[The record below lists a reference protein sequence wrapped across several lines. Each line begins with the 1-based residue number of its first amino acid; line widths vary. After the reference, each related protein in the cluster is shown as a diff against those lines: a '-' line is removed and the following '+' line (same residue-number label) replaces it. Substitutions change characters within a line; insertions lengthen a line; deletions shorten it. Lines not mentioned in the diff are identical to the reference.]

1 EDLFRK
7 KRQPVLP
14 ALEAFK
20 DEPKFRRGQ
29 IREFSAK
36 LDECIKRLK
45 MSDEQKNKT
54 PLKIKILA
62 AMEIRTVQDLLKLN
76 YLFKTRQVLINVRE
90 GFLSAREIEAGNIRK
105 RIWQGHLP
113 VMREATSQRN
123 KTMRDLAGEIKDGLQ
138 TDDTFNASQK
148 RITLQLKGY
157 LKKCD
162 ILAWS
167 KAAQEPEY
175 YWVREAAQGIRSAL
189 TYYSEAA
196 RQRVKGMCVYI
207 MRKAKTADILAKL
220 MERYRSLYVDLRL
233 KKMPHEQARDKAFN
247 DAYQDFATDAN
258 ISRGSP
264 KDYLYFAFF
273 YMAVY
278 IRTKG
283 KKKPTEKA
291 PITNPV
297 FHAALVLIRI
307 IEAKKLTY
315 LNKLGRNAQEKVDS
329 LNDKE
334 NFSKLTT
341 GQMYEVVDAIAV
353 DRELAEAQKQELL
366 RMIRYPGDF
375 SALRDTQPP
384 KAGTSS
390 KSKRRVSP
398 GSSAIVNAAKLVL
411 SCASIFFLQ
420 RAFGYFGL
428 TFGVA
433 LAMVAPPL
441 FWGSWISDVDRE
453 EINDADTL
461 SNYIDALEEN
471 VCEGYTVGMET
482 EAYDR
487 KFLRPLFELFF
498 LRLERDFSQAEEFI
512 ARCRQVLDRQDAFRL
527 RGMMNDRY
535 RMLTTAFIKVKRDHA
550 AQEASVGFYGLLMF
564 YLTAAPE
571 FYLGHLYGEY
581 MKTKSSIPLSISRKN
596 ISYHTRGDSIVY
608 LYDKVMLYEGEHAK
622 YTSSLDFRYG
632 ETKPQE
638 PTELQDKEN
647 KEKLQEAIRVWG
659 ECLLKDTPRETRKSI
674 EERRRR
680 FIDTATV
687 IQLKMRTPLLFS
699 DPEHKVVRILHT
711 GRSRRAQFFSKT
723 YLDNLRIDDG
733 LDMLELAFWLNF
745 GQRFIDSHDRMLAV
759 KKEKKEE
766 LHAIQNTVVG
776 VNQSF
781 LRHPEDG
788 FFVKPADFKKRLT
801 ELMREDI
808 LRIYKDVLAEAVK
821 EEKET
826 DALLF
831 SGVPLDGKNF
841 TQFCQARDAY
851 LHLLYRYEGMGM
863 HLRAE
868 NAYQKMKAVIT
879 AIQEFDHKI
888 LPLEYQRVL
897 VFTALRFGRFG
908 DFITE
913 LRALLTGERS
923 RWRRKRYM
931 AEVLTSRLTITQ
943 SMGDGKSFED
953 DVRRTLATQ
962 LEAATPQML
971 DEVLAVEEEVN
982 RLFRNYF
989 SDPIANF
996 SSENISNETPL
1007 EDRKG
1012 IVALSY
1018 LQQNEEKI
1026 KSISPK
1032 NPTSNSNNP
1041 NSSAFP
1047 GIVSKKKLAEHSG
1060 EPTYKY
1066 EIKFDEENKDYVLGE
1081 PIIINRG
1088 TKLADFAVREACL
1101 NELLRRLVFG
1111 YEEAA
1116 PRMAAAEMER
1126 NMRKQG
1132 FASSFTLVI
1141 TGDEE
1146 LLKSANDNNL
1156 SILPSGHNKWCRD
1169 ENLYIAAVNLAKDVY
1184 SKQRNK
1190 EYPENTIFIHPAFFA
1205 LSIQRQYE
1213 VLYHEA
1219 RSHIG
1224 KMLRQELDAAE
1235 DTISAI
1241 LTPEQLFELSEA
1253 ARIRIDIDEAIKKVG
1268 SSIDSSNLESGVE
1281 IRLFDSRMEKEDT
1294 RRYLSAAILALEERR
1309 PDTIIRFIREIAGIR
1324 QIMAQRGILDNALL
1338 GELMVM
1344 AMVLPQTEDL
1354 LSALQIEL
1362 ACINLFADRKE
1373 SIRFEESCM
1382 THGTTYATWEV
1393 CSVRAMSSTVFSVYS
1408 RLFTTPK
1415 SLVSFVRFFAQE
1427 IKNEP
1432 SLLNVLND
1440 KDKLYAYIFN
1450 SYKNKVKIS
1459 QGDSRK
1465 KGPVNPDPNLQDRM
1479 IKCIVLDCDNTLWA
1493 GIIDEVGTREIR
1505 VTPPYAQFQ
1514 RALLAFKEKGIILA
1528 INSKNELEDIEE
1540 VLEYNQGMVLKKD
1553 DFAVI
1558 RANWQEKAFNMLEI
1572 ARELN
1577 IGLDSIAFIDDSSKE
1592 TVLIRMMLPE
1602 ILVFDFPADIEDIPI
1617 LLQELS
1623 NLTPR
1628 GSITSE
1634 DSIRTQLYDAKR
1646 QRDELRKRLGSLQAY
1661 YCSLGMRILI
1671 REGMENRPY
1680 IARIVQ
1686 LIGRTNQFN
1695 LNDVKRYPG
1704 YDERGI
1710 EDKMEDDS
1718 CRVFTLELEDIF
1730 GSGGIVGVIILKKIR
1745 VRGDGWQIEVFCL
1758 SCRAI
1763 GLTVEQAFL
1772 AHLIKKLKEEAA
1784 LTLRGIYRP
1793 SGKNK
1798 LVSDLYTRLGFL
1810 SVSSHLYGS
1819 DVKCYDFNLSKGNL
1833 EVPPWIIVHKKEDP
1847 DLFAL
1852 ADKKPV
1858 ESGNIPKGNIFQV
1871 RVNDIIYLHLRPLAF
1886 LAGVIVKKLGEP
1898 PLSIEVRFSRTAKTL
1913 EDSVPGNSMIQM
1925 TKLAFPTGRCA
1936 WCRSMNMYL
1945 RSSLPKSILEEAEA
1959 ILKDA
1964 LHGKGLEKT
1973 GFAPRETYFPD
1984 QANKQYRERIK
1995 RLAEKV
2001 SSSGL
2006 GALCVLL
2013 LASVVA
2019 LIFTH
2024 LVGVWGLGGVC
2035 LAVAPFLAFK
2045 ESDLKP
2051 IKQFNAFKV
2060 KIKGDFDIS
2069 FYEARSDF
2077 GKPLALV
2084 DNGWSFK
2091 AVFSSQALEKFR
2103 CFISGLNMRFTLR
2116 AFSFYIYL
2124 RESREW
2130 GHVQASESMSKIYP
2144 VEVSR
2149 AIDKFASEVLGSQIA
2164 LVKEKKRKAKRK
2176 EYIANTVKKTDCSS
2190 SGQFED
2196 KELEIIRQA
2205 LAHPDSEFLV
2215 IEEINLEK
2223 GSCRIRT
2230 MRSGRKQGDTAT
2242 DADISGNARRHCRYI
2257 LDAKEYAEA
2266 ACNGKLEIL
2275 ERLYIILRL
2284 PERIMVNNGKNSPD
2298 YYALRLPEDGDI
2310 VVGDKFTRA
2319 CYDKGLQAM
2328 IISGVTFNSPA
2339 KLFSCFAHEAG
2350 IRLDAENGL
2359 CKEEQHLNGIRRE
2372 LRVVYRLWMDERV
2385 SKDGYRKEMARLTIS
2400 FLNLEAVLL
2409 KQNNRLLRGASLR
2422 RTLQLG
2428 KQMRGLCKKLEDS
2441 DSEERIEAARAILEF
2456 CRQQFSDILVLLW
2469 FRMGAVKI
2477 SEHFVNE
2484 GDDDV
2489 RAEYLSVLGFIHAFH
2504 PESESAEND
2513 IARIFLNLFEVTP
2526 LLRKAALKAISQMK
2540 QPYSYFDRLLYY
2552 SMKSIFKF
2560 SEREERSLA
2569 LGAIGNSVDLRSFRL
2584 APVVREAFEYM
2595 KEIAKEES
2603 SGNNED
2609 DGVAEDGARAL
2620 LSAIM
2625 NYRCPLSIKEQCKA
2639 ITQIEKIF
2647 KRKIDVLKR
2656 QLEGGAHPCAETY
2669 FVETHAL
2676 FHGTSAYLAEIF
2688 DLRKSKDKDYHPWLR
2703 LTAAQALREMTRSYL
2718 AYINTV
2724 SEKMRTPSLSEE
2736 YTLLIKEMVLS
2747 LCWPVA
2753 LNKKMLRVEL
2763 NHAVYKALLEI
2774 ICEFAQDSGLKRLLL
2789 LGTDATSVQA
2799 AKNICRL
2806 RGPNFMRALIDD
2818 FRGSHSTILVILVKA
2833 LKEWE
2838 NKHKGLLKRGYFG
2851 NLSPER
2857 IKEYRKAIAKDPTL
2871 IEPLQEFD
2879 EMAITITDTEVRHCI
2894 WSRKAQAFSGWIV
2907 EPSIFPIFDEK
2918 NNILTVVYSRGAYRE
2933 IKMNFSADLLKPV
2946 FLIDYHEHM
2955 EEVQGFCHVYVYEEI
2970 KKTSKLGGVALTLEE
2985 IFPPFEDAYYKEH
2998 FLEYGGFEIIMLDNF
3013 VTQVIRKEMSGEES
3027 VSFRCVEEAKAL
3039 VQRIAEKNGFSW
3051 IERSKLKQLAH
3062 ELTFNM
3068 LEFARGGVFGAA
3080 AIKRQGKCVIEIVGW
3095 DSGCGMRDPQAI
3107 LEYSLKKGERH
3118 GLGFKKFTK
3127 LADWLEIEALKQLW
3141 EMDEEK
3147 KFILRGES
3155 RVNDGTRISLGVV
3168 QKRKRSSLEFFP
3180 FLVPQEFQAQDIERN
3195 TAAEDACLAV
3205 LLKELEDEN
3214 PARAPP
3220 HIIVTTEAGLLND
3233 DDANIHV
3240 ASRNR
3245 HHAIV
3250 FLHPY
3255 FFRLYPLLQKIILYH
3270 ELFSHIEKKLNDPEA
3285 LRDTYEHFGFIDRSS
3300 LFPQNERLRRVLI
3313 ITHVFGGATGQEVYI
3328 KNLASYLVQRG
3339 YVVHILYT
3347 TPDKQAKDQSLVDGL
3362 LHYWP
3367 VYQQRKTHHDIF
3379 PWVYFFL
3386 VLKLHRILSN
3396 FKVDFINLHSAFRLP
3411 PSIVAWYGRLIKK
3424 LPIYMTVHNSRRWGS
3439 FSLVNWC
3446 SKAVAA
3452 MNKLFVHRK
3461 TAVSRTA
3468 AEALGANTVV
3478 VGNPFNLE
3486 VFNPYDQTTEEAAS
3500 KWREGLNLS
3509 PKTKIIFYPSRITPA
3524 KGQLELIGMAAILK
3538 EKRRDFAVV
3547 MIGEVSHR
3555 EYYNQLKSEID
3566 KRGLSGTVFIL
3577 DRLAQEELAPLYA
3590 ASYFVA
3596 MPTQHPEGLPTV
3608 CLEAFAM
3615 KKPVVAYDS
3624 GGTRE
3629 VVRILDNGHE
3639 TGIIKPQG
3647 DIAGFTQTMDL
3658 LLDDPRWV
3666 SLMGRQARKVAE
3678 KEFAPEICVDK
3689 FVSLFNQGTPSNS
3702 IPRLRSGPPSVVG
3715 RVSQKIAG
3723 ILILVSLA
3731 FVVSLLMDSIAC
3743 GLVSCALAS
3752 VTLIPGTSG
3761 EKRSNL
3767 EDSDPYTRSVLHDLK
3782 NKLFASQLCKL
3793 IIDMYKEV
3801 AEAQA
3806 VLAVVRQHSQIYSNL
3821 SKASIDFFEGRCAFQ
3836 EVIRVFNENYN
3847 PFIETIKQL
3856 RAYTGNGGSNCEDP
3870 LKNHINGLVDHAI
3883 NNGLLRRYHEVI
3895 NLRDRSVIKI
3905 NVGEIILT
3913 QIESV
3918 KRHPLAR
3925 KDAAIK
3931 VFPGLDSLSLNVSTY
3946 RTLAEMVLY
3955 DLMLN
3960 ALKYSTGSE
3969 IHIFVSFT
3977 IEGDLRV
3984 AVRSFGLKELQGK
3997 KLGTGVGLESLR
4009 MALQAVGG
4017 TFQKEVIKEGV
4028 FTFTA
4033 IFTVPI
4039 INVPIELMQRTLL
4052 LYLRPIA
4059 LCGPK
4064 ACGKRVLAQWI
4075 ASRQNRRY
4083 INRGFLKRV
4092 LMVKIM
4098 EQKTKGGL
4106 DVNKHEAVLNFITV
4120 ILNNKNIIDY
4130 SGEPVKVDGADTSVP
4145 DKMTG
4150 VAFRDRM
4157 KSEIENNEEA
4167 MQLMVQIFNYEKVRI
4182 AVDEFINRLDREAE
4196 LSGLYNGIIIITSEP
4211 INDLR
4216 VLNIMLTAS
4225 SGVRAYRLGKPESAI
4240 NRQDVITRRQDLAE
4254 RFPEIFKIDTSN
4266 LDVQEAGRIALDYIM
4281 SHQPNGRSVSGALYG
4296 CSGNLTSEDRKA
4308 LDDFVD
4314 EHPEDCKLIYD
4325 DAAGKYDAV
4334 PMRTMIYCLK
4344 AVVPGMPEHDY
4355 IWDRV
4360 NITDK
4365 GEILEIYFSS
4375 QQLLEAIY
4383 DRIDRDYEDLNQDNK
4398 LYFWFLGF
4406 LCHHAYLECVVGYD
4420 HLYAMFIAKQE
4431 YDSYLKDIIKEAFE
4445 TTPEATSEAAPE
4457 NKPDDKEEIGMYF
4470 NAIVEIW
4477 DRFFSDCPISSIH
4490 LSDASEQDALG
4501 GRFGLLRKIADT
4513 KAFSVY
4519 LASDIQSRRKFAVVK
4534 TSLIS
4539 RDVAARTRLE
4549 RQAHILKDLGN
4560 YSRARKLALGLP
4572 EFLGDGYC
4580 EKGDGYYWMAME
4592 FINGPTLT
4600 EYLKGHNQPA
4610 EVFAIIEQVLE
4621 FLIVCHANDIV
4632 HRDIK
4637 PHNILMADNQA
4648 KVIDFDSA
4656 YVMNRSDLPEFF
4668 EGSVRYLCP
4677 EATIKG
4683 EFPVPYWD
4691 LFSVG
4696 MMLFEIVT
4704 GQVLINTNGN
4714 CSDTNFIRNRQI
4726 PSMSEITRRL
4736 SGPWMNFRMV
4746 AQVIDHAITPVS
4758 SRQYTSALE
4767 MLQDLR
4773 AVRDGRAGFPLGPK
4787 ADMAGRALKPARI
4800 QLIAA
4805 LAIGVLA
4812 SIVFLSGNTGQV
4824 TIMAGAG
4831 FLCFPSGISDI
4842 LRSVWRGIK
4851 NICGAQ
4857 LNAPSQMKDP
4867 QEEDSLEEGARKS
4880 HMGEDAHAGIRDIEA
4895 YLGAV
4900 KVTEQG
4906 KAEVKLIRDA
4916 IGAVKKGRFQ
4926 SGNIVDLRGI
4936 AEGLEIMLVGDLH
4949 ARRDNLEKI
4958 LFHKGKSD
4966 SGEEEPP
4973 VLDKVKNRRGLLIIL
4988 GDAVHDNLSRKE
5000 GELSFEETQLRL
5012 ADMSSS
5018 LAIARDIME
5027 LKINHPD
5034 YFYYCLGNHDSP
5046 EVDCAKWG
5054 VKQTQLFVNAMLD
5067 TYGWLYFDLYREYVK
5082 ESPLL
5087 LAADGLIATHA
5098 GPVKPVLTLEEVRW
5112 LEKNDPK
5119 LYIALWGRFKHIR
5132 DIRFAYFDS
5141 DVIDFMDKF
5150 GQPQAYFVVGHDQ
5163 NMIPVGNFWASV
5175 SDNPQF
5181 KLYIIDAS
5189 SDEAGYALY
5198 RKGKLEF
5205 VQCTYPGTARIDD
5218 KDLPRLNISVRFK
5231 GYKARVERKALFSL
5245 PEEMRGRV
5253 NNQVDA
5259 FENLLNDY
5267 LDWLRRLN
5275 HAPPSGIMKFSLCP
5289 QTTDSQKDIFLPID
5303 YTYLG
5308 GVAES
5313 NRIEIAYAA
5322 LSKPKI
5328 IGLDVLGHEID
5339 ELSAKSR
5346 LCPNPHQFACSRS
5359 LERFDNDPQELRAF
5373 INAAN
5378 GSGARLNFDY
5388 ERDILRVALRH
5399 NCLVAVFARASAIIA
5414 KQSIDFSA
5422 QRELTNLF
5430 MENGICFQ
5438 DLRGSSIPLGK
5449 ALEVILSSE
5458 KLTDKIEQIHID
5470 QSYHFVIFTFKGD
5483 VKIII
5488 EQTQEGCNWHAR
5500 FVSVDE
5506 EIDATNLKPR
5516 KFLNNFLEGLS
5527 DQDHVG
5533 AVTDAPEDIARFVE
5547 GQVPEY
5553 DRKPVKEFLGQGKTI
5568 IQASDGARF
5577 LFSISNP
5584 QIEYEKVNYN
5594 SSYYDIAVQEMAGDR
5609 PVLPVGYC
5617 IFQFSCQAAV
5627 CSIDPFY
5634 RNSVNAI
5641 FVHEPYDSRYKGIA
5655 SACVQLALYYTT
5667 FRGAKSFHVI
5677 NIASSN
5683 YLSRLKFDADN
5694 AFHFYRSPRPF
5705 IDCGMPCIEII
5716 EVRPE
5721 AVLSVD
5727 SPSNTMRRLTD
5738 EEVCI
5743 FADTTRLLGQNLD
5756 FNDRKWAE
5764 LKRFF
5769 ACYLRFKD
5777 RFRNATGAYLD
5788 NCFSAKRIADV
5799 FYLWQVCGFNIFE
5812 LIEDGKYRTVWAR
5825 GGARFIF
5832 RRDLDNNIY
5841 LYDASDRKSEAKEI
5855 GFAGVI
5861 DREVRYSFKD
5871 SACFHAYKGMN
5882 LGNFMIQVYHLLL
5895 WANKGQK
5902 KQDVLIAITMDTDR
5916 LCQYY
5921 REIGAQVYRDF
5932 DGDLRAQ
5939 MPLYGGIDAAILS
5952 REEKDLVVAQRPGQW
5967 RCLSQR
5973 EMDRLILDK
5982 EVTPSKSKLRMSPK
5996 IVGAVILVLF
6006 ALAALA
6012 MHPVTA
6018 GVALA
6023 AAAVVPLR
6031 LESGENDSDPDFA
6044 EKLFLSFNRQLNFKD
6059 KKPEQVQRNIN
6070 ILNTCAGLRLIAMLP
6085 KKYKLPQES
6094 KRLIGFLKKAAWA
6107 LKYKG
6112 ERQAEVR
6119 LACENFFR
6127 ELCAHKKLIEKE
6139 GDPLLYIVGD
6149 EVTDYM
6155 ETISDYPLLT
6165 RVGEIAMAVLAR
6177 LGDEEA
6183 QEKLI
6188 TSNLRLVVAI
6198 SYDYHLRRSFSR
6210 LDLIAAGNL
6219 ALTKNAMEWDPC
6231 RCTKFSTF
6239 ISKGI
6244 NWEMRIAFANNQGD
6258 VCVPIDA
6265 QIKHGRIAKELSW
6278 PANGGNNS
6286 NELDDK
6292 ERYKHKISRPRY
6304 ISFQDPIAKDDTKG
6318 QGKRKEGI
6326 LEIPDEGCVVQP
6338 CLNEDLQ
6345 TAIGRGERRL
6355 REIWQNEF
6363 DRNWRIFEL
6372 RTLLPSLGR
6381 IEAMSL
6387 RELAQYIGGPRYE
6400 TIRRTDNKAKEVIR
6414 EEMDGPVQVPG
6425 NGQGDTLPIG
6435 SKNVSRLGLK
6445 TSLVLAGAIALGC
6458 LAMHPVAFTGVLCAC
6473 SPVVFL
6479 GRESAYSVLHQAT
6492 TILGK
6497 PEMYIPKGQAKP
6509 ALTEIN
6515 QSLGKKKIF
6524 TKEVIAAVFSG
6535 LLLLVA
6541 GLIGPDAQAAEIL
6554 SQRLLDLRIDL
6565 SSIGSVFGFLPLR
6578 PGATGGVQLICLIFA
6593 LACFVF
6599 AAIRVE
6605 KTLIATKSTRKQK
6618 IRKAIARLLLAVNE
6632 VEKIIA
6638 ANKELLSAV
6647 ENQLPS
6653 PVIDKYVTG
6662 NSKEPLMGSVSLA
6675 SINSLIK
6682 RAKIQLEDLQKR
6694 VVGTKILT
6702 FDKDGNPREMGITEE
6717 QVYELLRITRSGAGS
6732 LWQRLRPHF
6741 VRSALPYRGI
6751 ELEAYKLYRALALA
6765 QTLAYEAK
6773 RESVI
6778 EKTKGPR
6785 DRRFY
6790 GEIIRDIK
6798 KKYRIALS
6806 RMIRYDKI
6814 ISLRHSSSYKT
6825 PVFLLWLATSFLFFA
6840 PFILIF
6846 IAVPFSLA
6854 YLDVYHGAGG
6864 MLGTF
6869 CYKFIHLYSQLHW
6882 VSYAYFGALLAIS
6895 MVNWVYKDFIVS
6907 LYGLLFGRKIIRLGK
6922 EKIVARKGMINPIA
6936 EEMRDFLLR
6945 DVSPEAV
6952 DGFINTHQAK
6962 IQELT
6967 KVTGG
6972 SLEAVTPARLVD
6984 MLLSKENIWK
6994 NSGPSRAPPRILIEE
7009 FLNLSAINERFP
7021 VYTVLLPAFGEPR
7034 VIAKLIDSID
7044 ALVYPKN
7051 KLDIILLPEVSDFFP
7066 RKGENTSTLAA
7077 MQDKL
7082 LEDPLRYAH
7091 FRMLISGIRISDEH
7105 SQTKAHATN
7114 FALGISKGKY

>member
-1 EDLFRK
+1 AATVLSEENTGFPLRPRFSVGFAMPDLRPATAEDAHLQPAKREQPPAALPASQPKPASPQITETMIICGGIVRQLRYYHNVREDMLCKKERVSDIALAREILQRTGCEYELGRWVLSSGKDKQEVIAGLEEVSVGRQSLIKAFPLEQEAETQAPEKMKGAIYIYLKQALRTTIKFVNIDRLMNSGNIAEGQRDFVKEALSRMGLNENADENQALWYFPEDREKLRLDLEDVFAKRLQNFDAVFPVRAQEVIAAPGTVPLARQEIAMAGTVPVALEAPESEEEVRMRILNYVSDTFPRTRFYILDILESCQTENRALVEDTLRRLKIRPVGGAWFLWHGHNPCTIQNGINRVKQGELFDTVFPLLKEQAPVSVLPESRTVSTAFTVTAPDGKFELNANTVDWLADNLLRALQARQAGQPIEEVVIEGVEARSLSPSQANGWKGVLKSRFALEDSLRIGASISIRLPNSWRSYELNALREKLLENWAMKNKDCPGGLSAKVLAADFGLDRSKVEGILNQAYLGFSKSATDPDIYVKRQSVTTRPQAFPVKRSSVERARDDIVRQLDIPQGQGGRRTFYLSYYLSRYGLSPQEVEQLFAKETCTPGGKRFWFKKHVGDDGQVGFRAIKKESGTDLSASADETNKYPAAIRPLAQYEQFRPAELKVIFMYKKVKIDVLERGSLIQGQLKLLEERLGKAYVDSNQEVFEVAIRITPNTSIIEIPEAGVCRVVSEYDVKDREIRLYPLFIEIDELLAQVFNYPHYDSATLHFINSCLRDELGHARGLGQEVGDKNTLEGMDFWVLSCNIDVLSREDNKVIYALGSWLGRMKLCKGMQLFLDADYNKAVIELQAAIKEFTKLSESKIQELGKEAEIAALLVRAAETMNGNQLLRGSNVFECISTMPQWQKEHFQFLGTVLRTVLQLINRGIDPGDILKYGLAPLSVIAKTTDELKLCLETAERLALDLSSDVEEINRFIQFEIPLIAFDSRDPRQTESRLRMITEEQGQERVVLAAKQCWFDNFRRAFSHEYTDCEQEGPGGPDWQHGYLNNGLVEINAYKQFIGLFTRRIKQILDVSACDWNKALEQVSSEVVTIGNVFFGYAIDFEREQDGARIYYHWDQEQDISICPAFPRQSSLEVKHEDPGQGSNRPVKVDENDRIHIEAQADTIDRNYRETIKKVNADLPRCQRDELLLRLYKQNPYSRQEKFSSFWPRIYRRVFMPKKDPKAPQTDNSVYLAVTEAIDWLDEVGAVSTFARLRKLDELDAKYRLERYRILAQKAILEPGVGGVIQVAKKRFGEIAWNEDKNKEIKDHSEKGFDEKLINVEVIRFGKSEGNTMAPLHDAQLKKLEKVLKSDSLVISQRDREFLERGKEKLRKLEIASSGEERFEKAIELVAGRLPFADRLWIEELLQFRGVHFIRAPTGWSVGACIIETIISKQKYYYIILPENTKPGIIAHEIQAVLFPISHQENELLENEGFAALSDNAKERITKTLREVAFGDLLDPRAGYEQYLPEIMLGTLSVVTGIGLFYQFVLHPYLRHRRRKMREANSVNTVTSNSQKERDLALKAELRRIRAQFRLTRTDVEEIISAPYSHDRGKQLIENQISGKNLGEVVSLALSEMVQQGLLFNGKVPWIFSKSGRFTIEHMAKIEGDSLKRLWELRWMLGKFNIRPVEARVLKLVCRFVSTRAAKLTAALLLVKQGQIADKSSHTRAVSVSIPGADFSKYPHFVKNIENTVKSCLGEQRASLLSLDLMHDASSGSTMVYLFHSQDSDIGLDAQDKRIAEAVHNVRAFVLGDIKEFDEHVAEKKEAFLSRLYHALERTFNSIIVKAHSGRIDPFVDINLMKFSSQIQDPLLHKTDRHVKVGFFPIAGNPLNWGHILPPLMCLNTLNMDTIVLRVQGEIGYKKLLACERVSVQDRHFMVREAIKGMFPLVRYTDLCSEENNHDEGAESMHHFLEMNPDRRIHLFYLIGAENEQRMWTYMRQQYEFFQRFNFGANPSHKITFSVIQRGEYGANVTLEELQDISRKCQVESGSKELLDVALVKDPDIDLRVSSTYYRNTQDGAYVPNNVHEFAKLRGYYGHPPIDPMTGQPVTDSQEKYFRMRLEAIARKMALQTEAVINRVPGGMPFISIDGGSGSGKTTIAEEVGRYLEEKGYDSQIIPLDMFLKDRVWRMAIQKLVTGRKLNDKEMVLVGDLKDKIQARQPYLDEEAFFDHGRILSLLELLERFRRGEDGLNVSETVDYLNGATGLDMAIIPKGTLLDKQCWRLLILDLLNGLPLEQQEKQNLADFVLNIQRNQPLPQMPIIFKDERVGEMAKDKIDEALRFLNADNQSHGLIILNAYGQTTKMIGSRLFGLRRGTIIAFEGKYANREELAPCFDLRYRLHDDPDRTKARFEIRSRKQSPDDADMQLIFYGFSLVPSYQIYDKKTERLMHGFIDLGGEEWFLDDSAQGGIQKQAQCLIIAPMALTGLGAAAGIYLMACLNKRQILNSTLVSRAPPWAKKSLDVFLSPQRFFSYFKPAGNSAKNCNFMALIKDLTKELNKLYINRLRKFGLIGSVAIFILLTLFMYFAYLYIGGSTIEVVCLAGLPAFFPVVGDYRDRLEREKPVDNDLFITIFDYASRIYVKLIEIMEQKKSVMRLNRRLKKASAVEADIVRGKIRNSPAVKEKLAQELEELVRELKEEIDFIVTPQEPQVLPQKNTPLAYMPGFVNGIKESFDYFVGLVKKGNIATAFNWLRQSVLNRIIREQIGLARSRSERAKGYERFYYPIMALKKKIVMRWGFYPRQGHKYGHPEYEKAEPKLLWQGYEMKDHAVDGEITDEVEEMPAVKALAQEIIDAITKAEEDLFRK

-441 FWGSWISDVDRE
+441 FWGSWISDADRE

-1294 RRYLSAAILALEERR
+1294 IRYLSAAILALEERR

-1959 ILKDA
+1959 ILKDV

-3856 RAYTGNGGSNCEDP
+3856 RAYTGNVGSNCEDP

-3883 NNGLLRRYHEVI
+3883 NNGLLRRYH
-3895 NLRDRSVIKI
+3895 
-3905 NVGEIILT
+3905 
-3913 QIESV
+3913 
-3918 KRHPLAR
+3918 
-3925 KDAAIK
+3925 
-3931 VFPGLDSLSLNVSTY
+3931 
-3946 RTLAEMVLY
+3946 
-3955 DLMLN
+3955 
-3960 ALKYSTGSE
+3960 
-3969 IHIFVSFT
+3969 
-3977 IEGDLRV
+3977 
-3984 AVRSFGLKELQGK
+3984 
-3997 KLGTGVGLESLR
+3997 
-4009 MALQAVGG
+4009 
-4017 TFQKEVIKEGV
+4017 
-4028 FTFTA
+4028 
-4033 IFTVPI
+4033 
-4039 INVPIELMQRTLL
+4039 
-4052 LYLRPIA
+4052 
-4059 LCGPK
+4059 
-4064 ACGKRVLAQWI
+4064 
-4075 ASRQNRRY
+4075 
-4083 INRGFLKRV
+4083 
-4092 LMVKIM
+4092 
-4098 EQKTKGGL
+4098 
-4106 DVNKHEAVLNFITV
+4106 
-4120 ILNNKNIIDY
+4120 
-4130 SGEPVKVDGADTSVP
+4130 
-4145 DKMTG
+4145 
-4150 VAFRDRM
+4150 
-4157 KSEIENNEEA
+4157 
-4167 MQLMVQIFNYEKVRI
+4167 
-4182 AVDEFINRLDREAE
+4182 
-4196 LSGLYNGIIIITSEP
+4196 
-4211 INDLR
+4211 
-4216 VLNIMLTAS
+4216 
-4225 SGVRAYRLGKPESAI
+4225 
-4240 NRQDVITRRQDLAE
+4240 
-4254 RFPEIFKIDTSN
+4254 
-4266 LDVQEAGRIALDYIM
+4266 
-4281 SHQPNGRSVSGALYG
+4281 
-4296 CSGNLTSEDRKA
+4296 
-4308 LDDFVD
+4308 
-4314 EHPEDCKLIYD
+4314 
-4325 DAAGKYDAV
+4325 
-4334 PMRTMIYCLK
+4334 
-4344 AVVPGMPEHDY
+4344 
-4355 IWDRV
+4355 
-4360 NITDK
+4360 
-4365 GEILEIYFSS
+4365 
-4375 QQLLEAIY
+4375 
-4383 DRIDRDYEDLNQDNK
+4383 
-4398 LYFWFLGF
+4398 
-4406 LCHHAYLECVVGYD
+4406 
-4420 HLYAMFIAKQE
+4420 
-4431 YDSYLKDIIKEAFE
+4431 
-4445 TTPEATSEAAPE
+4445 
-4457 NKPDDKEEIGMYF
+4457 
-4470 NAIVEIW
+4470 
-4477 DRFFSDCPISSIH
+4477 
-4490 LSDASEQDALG
+4490 
-4501 GRFGLLRKIADT
+4501 
-4513 KAFSVY
+4513 
-4519 LASDIQSRRKFAVVK
+4519 
-4534 TSLIS
+4534 
-4539 RDVAARTRLE
+4539 
-4549 RQAHILKDLGN
+4549 
-4560 YSRARKLALGLP
+4560 
-4572 EFLGDGYC
+4572 
-4580 EKGDGYYWMAME
+4580 
-4592 FINGPTLT
+4592 
-4600 EYLKGHNQPA
+4600 
-4610 EVFAIIEQVLE
+4610 
-4621 FLIVCHANDIV
+4621 
-4632 HRDIK
+4632 
-4637 PHNILMADNQA
+4637 
-4648 KVIDFDSA
+4648 
-4656 YVMNRSDLPEFF
+4656 
-4668 EGSVRYLCP
+4668 
-4677 EATIKG
+4677 
-4683 EFPVPYWD
+4683 
-4691 LFSVG
+4691 
-4696 MMLFEIVT
+4696 
-4704 GQVLINTNGN
+4704 
-4714 CSDTNFIRNRQI
+4714 
-4726 PSMSEITRRL
+4726 
-4736 SGPWMNFRMV
+4736 
-4746 AQVIDHAITPVS
+4746 
-4758 SRQYTSALE
+4758 
-4767 MLQDLR
+4767 
-4773 AVRDGRAGFPLGPK
+4773 
-4787 ADMAGRALKPARI
+4787 
-4800 QLIAA
+4800 
-4805 LAIGVLA
+4805 
-4812 SIVFLSGNTGQV
+4812 
-4824 TIMAGAG
+4824 
-4831 FLCFPSGISDI
+4831 
-4842 LRSVWRGIK
+4842 
-4851 NICGAQ
+4851 
-4857 LNAPSQMKDP
+4857 
-4867 QEEDSLEEGARKS
+4867 
-4880 HMGEDAHAGIRDIEA
+4880 
-4895 YLGAV
+4895 
-4900 KVTEQG
+4900 
-4906 KAEVKLIRDA
+4906 
-4916 IGAVKKGRFQ
+4916 
-4926 SGNIVDLRGI
+4926 
-4936 AEGLEIMLVGDLH
+4936 
-4949 ARRDNLEKI
+4949 
-4958 LFHKGKSD
+4958 
-4966 SGEEEPP
+4966 
-4973 VLDKVKNRRGLLIIL
+4973 
-4988 GDAVHDNLSRKE
+4988 
-5000 GELSFEETQLRL
+5000 
-5012 ADMSSS
+5012 
-5018 LAIARDIME
+5018 
-5027 LKINHPD
+5027 
-5034 YFYYCLGNHDSP
+5034 
-5046 EVDCAKWG
+5046 
-5054 VKQTQLFVNAMLD
+5054 
-5067 TYGWLYFDLYREYVK
+5067 
-5082 ESPLL
+5082 
-5087 LAADGLIATHA
+5087 
-5098 GPVKPVLTLEEVRW
+5098 
-5112 LEKNDPK
+5112 
-5119 LYIALWGRFKHIR
+5119 
-5132 DIRFAYFDS
+5132 
-5141 DVIDFMDKF
+5141 
-5150 GQPQAYFVVGHDQ
+5150 
-5163 NMIPVGNFWASV
+5163 
-5175 SDNPQF
+5175 
-5181 KLYIIDAS
+5181 
-5189 SDEAGYALY
+5189 
-5198 RKGKLEF
+5198 
-5205 VQCTYPGTARIDD
+5205 
-5218 KDLPRLNISVRFK
+5218 
-5231 GYKARVERKALFSL
+5231 
-5245 PEEMRGRV
+5245 
-5253 NNQVDA
+5253 
-5259 FENLLNDY
+5259 
-5267 LDWLRRLN
+5267 
-5275 HAPPSGIMKFSLCP
+5275 
-5289 QTTDSQKDIFLPID
+5289 
-5303 YTYLG
+5303 
-5308 GVAES
+5308 
-5313 NRIEIAYAA
+5313 
-5322 LSKPKI
+5322 
-5328 IGLDVLGHEID
+5328 
-5339 ELSAKSR
+5339 
-5346 LCPNPHQFACSRS
+5346 
-5359 LERFDNDPQELRAF
+5359 
-5373 INAAN
+5373 
-5378 GSGARLNFDY
+5378 
-5388 ERDILRVALRH
+5388 
-5399 NCLVAVFARASAIIA
+5399 
-5414 KQSIDFSA
+5414 
-5422 QRELTNLF
+5422 
-5430 MENGICFQ
+5430 
-5438 DLRGSSIPLGK
+5438 
-5449 ALEVILSSE
+5449 
-5458 KLTDKIEQIHID
+5458 
-5470 QSYHFVIFTFKGD
+5470 
-5483 VKIII
+5483 
-5488 EQTQEGCNWHAR
+5488 
-5500 FVSVDE
+5500 
-5506 EIDATNLKPR
+5506 
-5516 KFLNNFLEGLS
+5516 
-5527 DQDHVG
+5527 
-5533 AVTDAPEDIARFVE
+5533 
-5547 GQVPEY
+5547 
-5553 DRKPVKEFLGQGKTI
+5553 
-5568 IQASDGARF
+5568 
-5577 LFSISNP
+5577 
-5584 QIEYEKVNYN
+5584 
-5594 SSYYDIAVQEMAGDR
+5594 
-5609 PVLPVGYC
+5609 
-5617 IFQFSCQAAV
+5617 
-5627 CSIDPFY
+5627 
-5634 RNSVNAI
+5634 
-5641 FVHEPYDSRYKGIA
+5641 
-5655 SACVQLALYYTT
+5655 
-5667 FRGAKSFHVI
+5667 
-5677 NIASSN
+5677 
-5683 YLSRLKFDADN
+5683 
-5694 AFHFYRSPRPF
+5694 
-5705 IDCGMPCIEII
+5705 
-5716 EVRPE
+5716 
-5721 AVLSVD
+5721 
-5727 SPSNTMRRLTD
+5727 
-5738 EEVCI
+5738 
-5743 FADTTRLLGQNLD
+5743 
-5756 FNDRKWAE
+5756 
-5764 LKRFF
+5764 
-5769 ACYLRFKD
+5769 
-5777 RFRNATGAYLD
+5777 
-5788 NCFSAKRIADV
+5788 
-5799 FYLWQVCGFNIFE
+5799 
-5812 LIEDGKYRTVWAR
+5812 
-5825 GGARFIF
+5825 
-5832 RRDLDNNIY
+5832 
-5841 LYDASDRKSEAKEI
+5841 
-5855 GFAGVI
+5855 
-5861 DREVRYSFKD
+5861 
-5871 SACFHAYKGMN
+5871 
-5882 LGNFMIQVYHLLL
+5882 
-5895 WANKGQK
+5895 
-5902 KQDVLIAITMDTDR
+5902 
-5916 LCQYY
+5916 
-5921 REIGAQVYRDF
+5921 
-5932 DGDLRAQ
+5932 
-5939 MPLYGGIDAAILS
+5939 
-5952 REEKDLVVAQRPGQW
+5952 
-5967 RCLSQR
+5967 
-5973 EMDRLILDK
+5973 
-5982 EVTPSKSKLRMSPK
+5982 
-5996 IVGAVILVLF
+5996 
-6006 ALAALA
+6006 
-6012 MHPVTA
+6012 
-6018 GVALA
+6018 
-6023 AAAVVPLR
+6023 
-6031 LESGENDSDPDFA
+6031 
-6044 EKLFLSFNRQLNFKD
+6044 
-6059 KKPEQVQRNIN
+6059 
-6070 ILNTCAGLRLIAMLP
+6070 
-6085 KKYKLPQES
+6085 
-6094 KRLIGFLKKAAWA
+6094 
-6107 LKYKG
+6107 
-6112 ERQAEVR
+6112 
-6119 LACENFFR
+6119 
-6127 ELCAHKKLIEKE
+6127 
-6139 GDPLLYIVGD
+6139 
-6149 EVTDYM
+6149 
-6155 ETISDYPLLT
+6155 
-6165 RVGEIAMAVLAR
+6165 
-6177 LGDEEA
+6177 
-6183 QEKLI
+6183 
-6188 TSNLRLVVAI
+6188 
-6198 SYDYHLRRSFSR
+6198 
-6210 LDLIAAGNL
+6210 
-6219 ALTKNAMEWDPC
+6219 
-6231 RCTKFSTF
+6231 
-6239 ISKGI
+6239 
-6244 NWEMRIAFANNQGD
+6244 
-6258 VCVPIDA
+6258 
-6265 QIKHGRIAKELSW
+6265 
-6278 PANGGNNS
+6278 
-6286 NELDDK
+6286 
-6292 ERYKHKISRPRY
+6292 
-6304 ISFQDPIAKDDTKG
+6304 
-6318 QGKRKEGI
+6318 
-6326 LEIPDEGCVVQP
+6326 
-6338 CLNEDLQ
+6338 
-6345 TAIGRGERRL
+6345 
-6355 REIWQNEF
+6355 
-6363 DRNWRIFEL
+6363 
-6372 RTLLPSLGR
+6372 
-6381 IEAMSL
+6381 
-6387 RELAQYIGGPRYE
+6387 
-6400 TIRRTDNKAKEVIR
+6400 
-6414 EEMDGPVQVPG
+6414 
-6425 NGQGDTLPIG
+6425 
-6435 SKNVSRLGLK
+6435 
-6445 TSLVLAGAIALGC
+6445 
-6458 LAMHPVAFTGVLCAC
+6458 
-6473 SPVVFL
+6473 
-6479 GRESAYSVLHQAT
+6479 
-6492 TILGK
+6492 
-6497 PEMYIPKGQAKP
+6497 
-6509 ALTEIN
+6509 
-6515 QSLGKKKIF
+6515 
-6524 TKEVIAAVFSG
+6524 
-6535 LLLLVA
+6535 
-6541 GLIGPDAQAAEIL
+6541 
-6554 SQRLLDLRIDL
+6554 
-6565 SSIGSVFGFLPLR
+6565 
-6578 PGATGGVQLICLIFA
+6578 
-6593 LACFVF
+6593 
-6599 AAIRVE
+6599 
-6605 KTLIATKSTRKQK
+6605 
-6618 IRKAIARLLLAVNE
+6618 
-6632 VEKIIA
+6632 
-6638 ANKELLSAV
+6638 
-6647 ENQLPS
+6647 
-6653 PVIDKYVTG
+6653 
-6662 NSKEPLMGSVSLA
+6662 
-6675 SINSLIK
+6675 
-6682 RAKIQLEDLQKR
+6682 
-6694 VVGTKILT
+6694 
-6702 FDKDGNPREMGITEE
+6702 
-6717 QVYELLRITRSGAGS
+6717 
-6732 LWQRLRPHF
+6732 
-6741 VRSALPYRGI
+6741 
-6751 ELEAYKLYRALALA
+6751 
-6765 QTLAYEAK
+6765 
-6773 RESVI
+6773 
-6778 EKTKGPR
+6778 
-6785 DRRFY
+6785 
-6790 GEIIRDIK
+6790 
-6798 KKYRIALS
+6798 
-6806 RMIRYDKI
+6806 
-6814 ISLRHSSSYKT
+6814 
-6825 PVFLLWLATSFLFFA
+6825 
-6840 PFILIF
+6840 
-6846 IAVPFSLA
+6846 
-6854 YLDVYHGAGG
+6854 
-6864 MLGTF
+6864 
-6869 CYKFIHLYSQLHW
+6869 
-6882 VSYAYFGALLAIS
+6882 
-6895 MVNWVYKDFIVS
+6895 
-6907 LYGLLFGRKIIRLGK
+6907 
-6922 EKIVARKGMINPIA
+6922 
-6936 EEMRDFLLR
+6936 
-6945 DVSPEAV
+6945 
-6952 DGFINTHQAK
+6952 
-6962 IQELT
+6962 
-6967 KVTGG
+6967 
-6972 SLEAVTPARLVD
+6972 
-6984 MLLSKENIWK
+6984 
-6994 NSGPSRAPPRILIEE
+6994 
-7009 FLNLSAINERFP
+7009 
-7021 VYTVLLPAFGEPR
+7021 
-7034 VIAKLIDSID
+7034 
-7044 ALVYPKN
+7044 
-7051 KLDIILLPEVSDFFP
+7051 
-7066 RKGENTSTLAA
+7066 
-7077 MQDKL
+7077 
-7082 LEDPLRYAH
+7082 
-7091 FRMLISGIRISDEH
+7091 
-7105 SQTKAHATN
+7105 
-7114 FALGISKGKY
+7114 